1 MGLLTLKLRQIQQR
15 QSERLYTRI
24 SAAQVRRQLIE
35 QKGYRDEDL
44 PTAEVIR
51 QQLNQ
56 MGDRQLRVAKT
67 KPQKTIAE
75 TEAIFAKVNRV
86 NAAPTEINF
95 ILNREKIHPF
105 SFSIS
110 LSISTHLLS
119 LLFVV
124 FYTTL

>member
-67 KPQKTIAE
+67 KPHAWRKPNPKRRLPRPRR
-75 TEAIFAKVNRV
+75 FLPK
-86 NAAPTEINF
+86 
-95 ILNREKIHPF
+95 
-105 SFSIS
+105 
-110 LSISTHLLS
+110 
-119 LLFVV
+119 
-124 FYTTL
+124 